1 MSTVRHRVKVIV
13 IAMILGSFLLGA
25 TAAWTTLHTPFV
37 FGGLGGGVAEKPR
50 QFFTIDGDLVEP
62 IYPGGSAPLDLI
74 ITNPLATD
82 LGVSRLLVEIDAVDA
97 PNSSASH
104 PCDVDDFAVAQMPS
118 DDELVVESGTTTT
131 LTELGVPRE
140 EWPRVYMVDAE
151 HNQDGCKNATFSL
164 AYSAVGRIVE

>member
-1 MSTVRHRVKVIV
+1 MSTVRHRVKVVV

-25 TAAWTTLHTPFV
+25 TAAWTTLHNPFV
-37 FGGLGGGVAEKPR
+37 FGGAGGGVAEKPR

-62 IYPGGSAPLDLI
+62 IYPGGSAPLDLTV
-74 ITNPLATD
+74 TNPLAND

-97 PNSSASH
+97 PNATPSH
-104 PCDVDDFAVAQMPS
+104 PCDVDDFAVIQLS
-118 DDELVVESGTTTT
+118 GYDELIVEAGVTTT
-131 LTELGVPRE
+131 LTELGIPRE
-140 EWPRVYMVDAE
+140 DWPRVHMVDAE